1 MLNKNHNS
9 IHHLKRGEE
18 MNEAKVL
25 LKLSKDEKEEI
36 YNIFIRKTALAELL
50 SGYSNLKTSGVDV
63 NELYERVL
71 KDMDATMEQYNL
83 WFEAKKA
90 QYKWETR
97 QGYKYSI
104 NFINNE
110 VLLEPV

>member
-1 MLNKNHNS
+1 
-9 IHHLKRGEE
+9 

-25 LKLSKDEKEEI
+25 QKLSKDEKEEI

-50 SGYSNLKTSGVDV
+50 SGYGNLKASGVDV

-71 KDMDATMEQYNL
+71 KDMGATMEKYNL
-83 WFEAKKA
+83 WFEAKKS
-90 QYKWETR
+90 QYKWETQ

-104 NFINNE
+104 NFLNNE